1 VDAAVWVLAM
11 LVVLFSLY
19 ALFRVGRSLW
29 RHTKKLG
36 STVTEAA
43 DRVADATSQ
52 LQVLADDLEARRA
65 HR

>member
-1 VDAAVWVLAM
+1 
-11 LVVLFSLY
+11 VLFSLY

-65 HR
+65 RP